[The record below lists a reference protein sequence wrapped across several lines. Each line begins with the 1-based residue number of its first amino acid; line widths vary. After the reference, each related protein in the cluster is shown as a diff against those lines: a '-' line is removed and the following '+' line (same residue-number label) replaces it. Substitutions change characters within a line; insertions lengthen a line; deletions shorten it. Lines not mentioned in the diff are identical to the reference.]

1 MAKNDK
7 STAVQ
12 SSRDA
17 SSNPEILRDRINEL
31 MTHLEIAQRQCIES
45 RDKIAEQQKQ
55 FSAMEAHIGSLCKQ
69 RDDRLAAMEKVAHA
83 PVDLRPA
90 IEGII
95 REQRGSFDGDAG
107 LMKVMLATM
116 KSVSALRNETGHGR
130 DSALEKLIAEANAD
144 MARQE

>member
-31 MTHLEIAQRQCIES
+31 MTHLEIAQRQFIES
-45 RDKIAEQQKQ
+45 LGKIAEQQKQ
-55 FSAMEAHIGSLCKQ
+55 FSALKAHIGSLCKQ
-69 RDDRLAAMEKVAHA
+69 LDERLAALEKVAHL
-83 PVDLRPA
+83 PVDLPPA

-107 LMKVMLATM
+107 LVQVMLATM
-116 KSVSALRNETGHGR
+116 KSVSALRLETGHGR
-130 DSALEKLIAEANAD
+130 DSALEKLIAEADAD
-144 MARQE
+144 MARQG

>member
-1 MAKNDK
+1 MAKNDR

-31 MTHLEIAQRQCIES
+31 MTYLEIAQRQCIES

-55 FSAMEAHIGSLCKQ
+55 FSALEAHIGSLCKQ
-69 RDDRLAAMEKVAHA
+69 LDERLAALEKVAHS

-95 REQRGSFDGDAG
+95 REQRGSFDGVVG
-107 LMKVMLATM
+107 LVQLMLATM
-116 KSVSALRNETGHGR
+116 KSVSTLRAETGHGR
-130 DSALEKLIAEANAD
+130 DSALEKLIAEADAA
-144 MARQE
+144 MAIKG

>member
-69 RDDRLAAMEKVAHA
+69 RDHPRAARFFRRRCRTDE
-83 PVDLRPA
+83 
-90 IEGII
+90 
-95 REQRGSFDGDAG
+95 GDARHHEVG
-107 LMKVMLATM
+107 ERA
-116 KSVSALRNETGHGR
+116 A
-130 DSALEKLIAEANAD
+130 
-144 MARQE
+144 Q

>member
-1 MAKNDK
+1 MAKNDR

-31 MTHLEIAQRQCIES
+31 MTYLEIAQRQCIES

-55 FSAMEAHIGSLCKQ
+55 FSALEAHIGSLCKQ
-69 RDDRLAAMEKVAHA
+69 LDERLAALEKVAHS

-95 REQRGSFDGDAG
+95 REQRGSFDGVAG
-107 LMKVMLATM
+107 LVQLMLATM
-116 KSVSALRNETGHGR
+116 K
-130 DSALEKLIAEANAD
+130 
-144 MARQE
+144 